1 MLTRTLL
8 LSLIAAVAAMAVP
21 PVPEID
27 PVTGVNAITLLGGAA
42 LVVRSLR
49 RK

>member
-1 MLTRTLL
+1 MLTRALL
-8 LSLIAAVAAMAVP
+8 LSLVTAIAAMAV

-27 PVTGVNAITLLGGAA
+27 PATGVNAITLLGGAA
-42 LVVRSLR
+42 LVIRSLR